1 MNWRAGLKQ
10 KNVSPQREKD
20 EQHTTDACSSSQ
32 PVYSKWRK
40 HVDAGAQSKW
50 GGYYFYFDE
59 MERLECWPK
68 LNGKTL

>member
-1 MNWRAGLKQ
+1 MSWRNGFKQ

-20 EQHTTDACSSSQ
+20 EQYSNACSSSQ
-32 PVYSKWRK
+32 PTSRWRT
-40 HVDAGAQSKW
+40 HVDAGAQTKW
-50 GGYYFYFDE
+50 GGYYFYFEE